1 MRIGIVDRQTS
12 NARRVALAALGVM
25 LILVTGCTAVNGQ
38 QSIKDVESTLTFDEL
53 PIGLGR
59 GYLVAGL
66 VEDNNS
72 QTEVKEGD
80 LAPDFLLQLNDG
92 RHLSLRDLQGQPV
105 LINFWATWCGP
116 CRLEMPELV
125 ATANN
130 NKELVVLA
138 VNVQEELAQIEPFAE
153 DFAMT
158 MPIVRD
164 TDGALRQKYGVRGM
178 PTSVFIDKEGKVA
191 AVWSGLLTKKL
202 LKQFIK
208 EIE

>member
-1 MRIGIVDRQTS
+1 MRTGMVDRQTS
-12 NARRVALAALGVM
+12 NVRWVALAALWVT
-25 LILVTGCTAVNGQ
+25 LILVAGCAAVNGQ
-38 QSIKDVESTLTFDEL
+38 QAMKDAESTLTLDEL

-66 VEDNNS
+66 VEDNSS

-80 LAPDFLLQLNDG
+80 LAPDFLLQSDDG
-92 RHLSLRDLQGQPV
+92 RHLRLQDLQGRPV

-125 ATANN
+125 ATAKNH
-130 NKELVVLA
+130 KELVVLA

-158 MPIVRD
+158 IPIVRD
-164 TDGALRQKYGVRGM
+164 TDGALRQTYRVRGM
-178 PTSVFIDKEGKVA
+178 PTSIFIDKEGKVA

-202 LKQFIK
+202 LKQFITK
-208 EIE
+208 IE

>member
-1 MRIGIVDRQTS
+1 MRIGMVDRQTS
-12 NARRVALAALGVM
+12 NVRWVAWAVLWMV
-25 LILVTGCTAVNGQ
+25 LILVAGCTSVNGQ
-38 QSIKDVESTLTFDEL
+38 QATASEESTLTLDEL

-66 VEDNNS
+66 LDNNS

-80 LAPDFLLQLNDG
+80 LAPNFLLQLNDG
-92 RHLSLRDLQGQPV
+92 RHLRLRDLQGRPV

-191 AVWSGLLTKKL
+191 AVWSGVLTKKL